1 VLKPSS
7 RYDELT
13 NQRQSA
19 VEYDLMTREIA
30 IQIVDLLGTAAPF
43 KQGGSLRIT
52 LPKKMARAYTSK
64 SPKEVLEDVT
74 FFFIRT
80 NMGVLM
86 CTLADLSRNVSLKEV
101 IVS

>member
-1 VLKPSS
+1 MLKPSS
-7 RYDELT
+7 RYDEPT
-13 NQRQSA
+13 NQHQSG
-19 VEYDLMTREIA
+19 VEYDLTAREIA
-30 IQIVDLLGTAAPF
+30 IQILDLLGTAAPF

-52 LPKKMARAYTSK
+52 LPKKMARTYASK

-86 CTLADLSRNVSLKEV
+86 CTLADLSSNVSLKEV